1 MAEAASN
8 IIGNDYAHLLK
19 RAHELLPQK
28 ALTTE
33 RLEVPKVLGHI
44 QGNKTVISNFH
55 SIAGVI
61 RRPID
66 HFLKYILKELATSGE
81 ITKSALILGTKVP
94 ASRLNEKIQQYL
106 KDFVICPECK
116 RPDTKLE
123 KEDNVTFIKCSACGA
138 RHAVKVRI

>member
-1 MAEAASN
+1 MTDAAKESG
-8 IIGNDYAHLLK
+8 IDYSSLLK

-44 QGNKTVISNFH
+44 QGNKTIISNFH
-55 SIAGVI
+55 AIADVI
-61 RRPID
+61 GRPIE
-66 HFLKYILKELATSGE
+66 HLLKYLLKELATSGE
-81 ITKSALILGTKVP
+81 ITKNALILGTKIP
-94 ASRLNEKIQQYL
+94 ASRINDKIQQYL

-123 KEDNVTFIKCSACGA
+123 KDDNVTFIKCSACGA
-138 RHAVKVRI
+138 KHAVKVRI

>member
-1 MAEAASN
+1 MGDEAKQATASSYEN
-8 IIGNDYAHLLK
+8 LLK
-19 RAHELLPQK
+19 RAQELLPQK
-28 ALTTE
+28 STAAE

-44 QGNKTVISNFH
+44 QGNRTVVSNFH
-55 SIAGVI
+55 NIADVI
-61 RRPID
+61 RRPVD
-66 HFLKYILKELATSGE
+66 PFLKYILKELATSGE
-81 ITKSALILGTKVP
+81 MSKTALILGTKVP
-94 ASRLNEKIQQYL
+94 ASRMNEKVQQYL

>member
-1 MAEAASN
+1 MTTDTYES
-8 IIGNDYAHLLK
+8 LLK
-19 RAHELLPQK
+19 RAQELLPQK
-28 ALTTE
+28 TTAAE

-44 QGNKTVISNFH
+44 QGNKTIVSNFH
-55 SIAGVI
+55 NIADVI
-61 RRPID
+61 GRPLD

-81 ITKSALILGTKVP
+81 LTKTALIIGTKVP
-94 ASRLNEKIQQYL
+94 ASRINEKIQQYL

-123 KEDNVTFIKCSACGA
+123 REDNVTFIKCSACGA

>member
-1 MAEAASN
+1 MES
-8 IIGNDYAHLLK
+8 YETLLK
-19 RAHELLPQK
+19 RAQELLPQK
-28 ALTTE
+28 STATE

-44 QGNKTVISNFH
+44 QGNRTVVSNFH
-55 SIAGVI
+55 AIGSVI

-66 HFLKYILKELATSGE
+66 HFVKYILKELATSGE
-81 ITKSALILGTKVP
+81 LTKTALMLGTKVP
-94 ASRLNEKIQQYL
+94 ASRLNEKIQKYL

-123 KEDNVTFIKCSACGA
+123 KDDNVTFIKCSACGA

>member
-1 MAEAASN
+1 MSDEKNTVSSYEN
-8 IIGNDYAHLLK
+8 LLK
-19 RAHELLPQK
+19 RAQELLPQK
-28 ALTTE
+28 TTATE

-44 QGNKTVISNFH
+44 QGNKTIISNFNA
-55 SIAGVI
+55 IADII
-61 RRPID
+61 RRPVD

-81 ITKSALILGTKVP
+81 MTKTALMLGTKVP
-94 ASRLNEKIQQYL
+94 ASRINEKVQQYL

-123 KEDNVTFIKCSACGA
+123 REDNVTFIKCSACGA

>member
-1 MAEAASN
+1 MDSEQSTMSYE
-8 IIGNDYAHLLK
+8 GLLK
-19 RAHELLPQK
+19 RAQAMLPEK
-28 ALTTE
+28 SLSTE

-55 SIAGVI
+55 AIADII
-61 RRPID
+61 RRPQE
-66 HFLKYILKELATSGE
+66 HFLKYLLKEMATSGE
-81 ITKSALILGTKVP
+81 VSKSALILGTKVP
-94 ASRLNEKIQQYL
+94 ASRINDKVQQYL

-123 KEDNVTFIKCSACGA
+123 KDDNVTFIKCSACGA

>member
-1 MAEAASN
+1 MVTETYES
-8 IIGNDYAHLLK
+8 LLK
-19 RAHELLPQK
+19 RAQELLPQK
-28 ALTTE
+28 TTAAE

-44 QGNKTVISNFH
+44 QGNRTIVSNFH
-55 SIAGVI
+55 NIADVI
-61 RRPID
+61 GRPLD

-81 ITKSALILGTKVP
+81 LTKTALMIGTKVP
-94 ASRLNEKIQQYL
+94 ASRINEKIQQYL

-123 KEDNVTFIKCSACGA
+123 REDNVTFIKCSACGA

>member
-1 MAEAASN
+1 MGNEVKQAPASS
-8 IIGNDYAHLLK
+8 YETLLR
-19 RAHELLPQK
+19 RAQELLPQK
-28 ALTTE
+28 STEAE

-44 QGNKTVISNFH
+44 QGNRTVVSNFH
-55 SIAGVI
+55 NIADVI
-61 RRPID
+61 RRPVD

-81 ITKSALILGTKVP
+81 MSKTALILGTKVP
-94 ASRLNEKIQQYL
+94 ASRINEKVQQYL

-123 KEDNVTFIKCSACGA
+123 REDNVTFIKCSACGA

>member
-1 MAEAASN
+1 MTTDTYES
-8 IIGNDYAHLLK
+8 LLK
-19 RAHELLPQK
+19 RAQELLPQK
-28 ALTTE
+28 TTAAE

-44 QGNKTVISNFH
+44 QGNKTIVSNFH
-55 SIAGVI
+55 NIADVI
-61 RRPID
+61 GRPLD

-81 ITKSALILGTKVP
+81 ITKTALIIGTKVP
-94 ASRLNEKIQQYL
+94 ASRINEKIQQYL

-123 KEDNVTFIKCSACGA
+123 REDNVTFIKCSACGA

>member
-1 MAEAASN
+1 MVDETKQA
-8 IIGNDYAHLLK
+8 IGTSYESLLK
-19 RAHELLPQK
+19 RAQELLPQK
-28 ALTTE
+28 STAAE

-44 QGNKTVISNFH
+44 QGNRTVVSNFH
-55 SIAGVI
+55 NIADVI
-61 RRPID
+61 RRPVD

-81 ITKSALILGTKVP
+81 LSKSALILGTKVP
-94 ASRLNEKIQQYL
+94 ASRINEKIQQYL

-123 KEDNVTFIKCSACGA
+123 REDNVTFIKCSACGA